1 MPAHEVYQVLVDI
14 WSGGCNPQL
23 HYALPIL
30 FAFEISGTILSA
42 LGVHR
47 RAHYAVL
54 KEEAEQHAFKSRV
67 DTAMMIIRQTEEKD
81 RKEFSAKGSDEIY
94 RADEKKADV
103 GHKLDDAEET
113 EEHEREDLTKTIKDV
128 NTKIERLQTRTERSL
143 QFGPAFGFNF
153 GCDESQKGS

>member
-30 FAFEISGTILSA
+30 FALEVSGTVFSA

-54 KEEAEQHAFKSRV
+54 KEEAEKHALESRV
-67 DTAMMIIRQTEEKD
+67 DTAIMLRHEREEKE
-81 RKEFSAKGSDEIY
+81 REERAAKGSTEID
-94 RADEKKADV
+94 RAEEKKTD
-103 GHKLDDAEET
+103 GSEPKMEEAEET
-113 EEHEREDLTKTIKDV
+113 EEQEREDLTQTISKA
-128 NTKIERLQTRTERSL
+128 NTKIEREQSRTERSL
-143 QFGPAFGFNF
+143 HFGPSFGFKF
-153 GCDESQKGS
+153 GANEP